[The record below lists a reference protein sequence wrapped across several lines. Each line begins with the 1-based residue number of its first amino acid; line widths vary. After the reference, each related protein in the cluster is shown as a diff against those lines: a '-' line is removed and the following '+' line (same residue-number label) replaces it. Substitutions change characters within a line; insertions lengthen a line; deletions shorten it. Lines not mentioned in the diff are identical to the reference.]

1 MPGSRCAGPRVCARN
16 VGVLVRALSWIFLRL
31 PLEAGLRVARAV
43 AWLWFWVIPVRKN
56 VGMVNVRRALGE
68 DVDPGRIVHGCMKTL
83 TMFGIESLRL
93 PALTRATADQLVEVR
108 GQEHLDSALASGK
121 GVIVVTAHMGNFD
134 LLGCVHALRGIPANI
149 VYKNIGWQAAH
160 TFFFAARRKAGITVI
175 PPKGS
180 ERQILRALRGNEVVA
195 FVIDQHMPK
204 HRGIVCTFFGR
215 YASTTPAPAL
225 FALKTGAVVVP
236 ALIRRV
242 GDSGQHVSELY
253 PPIVMDEPHA
263 DRTANLRHNMQ
274 KMNDWLEAEV
284 RKTPEQWL
292 WLHKRWKVNDNPA
305 GWDL

>member
-1 MPGSRCAGPRVCARN
+1 M
-16 VGVLVRALSWIFLRL
+16 LVRGLSWLFRRM
-31 PLEAGLRVARAV
+31 PLEAGLRFARAV
-43 AWLWFWVIPVRKN
+43 AWLWFWVVPIRKSVAMTNVRK
-56 VGMVNVRRALGE
+56 ALGE
-68 DVDPGRIVHGCMKTL
+68 GVEPGRVVHGAMKTL
-83 TMFGIESLRL
+83 TMFGVESLRL
-93 PALTRATADQLVEVR
+93 PDLTRAKADVLVEVR
-108 GQEHLDSALASGK
+108 NQQILDEALAQGR

-134 LLGCVHALRGIPANI
+134 LLGCVHALRGVRANI
-149 VYKNIGWQAAH
+149 VYKAIGWKAAH
-160 TFFFAARRKAGITVI
+160 AFFFAARRRAGVTVI

-180 ERQILRALRGNEVVA
+180 ERQILRALRTNEVVA

-204 HRGIVCTFFGR
+204 HRAIVCTFFGR

-242 GDSGQHVSELY
+242 GDSGRHVSTFY
-253 PPIVMDEPHA
+253 PPIVMEEPHA

-274 KMNDWLEAEV
+274 RMNDWLEGEV

-292 WLHKRWKVNDNPA
+292 WLHKRWKVDDNPS

>member
-1 MPGSRCAGPRVCARN
+1 VVVRV
-16 VGVLVRALSWIFLRL
+16 LSWLARRL
-31 PLEAGLRVARAV
+31 PLETALRLARGV
-43 AWLWFWVIPVRKN
+43 AWLWFWVVPVRKS
-56 VGMVNVRRALGE
+56 VAMVNVRRALGE
-68 DVDPGRIVHGCMKTL
+68 GHDPGHIVLGCMKTL
-83 TMFGIESLRL
+83 TMFAVEALRL
-93 PALTRATADQLVEVR
+93 PGLTRAKADELVEVR
-108 GQEHLDSALASGK
+108 GQEILDNALAAGK

-134 LLGCVHALRGIPANI
+134 LLGCVHALRGQPANI
-149 VYKNIGWQAAH
+149 VYKNIGWRAAH
-160 TFFFAARRKAGITVI
+160 DFFFQARRNAGVTVI

-180 ERQILRALRGNEVVA
+180 ERQILRALRSNQIVG

-242 GDSGQHVSELY
+242 GNSGHHVSEFY
-253 PPIVMDEPHA
+253 PPMVMDEPHA

-292 WLHKRWKVNDNPA
+292 WLHKRWKVDENPA